1 MDEER
6 FRQGAARCGRAAGIY
21 WRKGDPG
28 VDAPQPWQAAE
39 GGQKGQPDAAARP
52 GRAGGIPAGGE
63 RLAGAHQ
70 RSAAGE
76 HAPASEIDCAA
87 RAIGF
92 NRPALA
98 LGQLRFLF
106 FSWRSSLMV
115 WRSNRALPPP
125 SLAPI
130 PREGMGV
137 IFSV

>member
-6 FRQGAARCGRAAGIY
+6 FRQGTACCGRAAGIY
-21 WRKGDPG
+21 RRKDDQG

-76 HAPASEIDCAA
+76 HATASEIGCAWKLVSTA
-87 RAIGF
+87 RLWRSASLVSCSF
-92 NRPALA
+92 RP
-98 LGQLRFLF
+98 
-106 FSWRSSLMV
+106 RSSLMV
-115 WRSNRALPPP
+115 WSA
-125 SLAPI
+125 
-130 PREGMGV
+130 
-137 IFSV
+137 

>member
-6 FRQGAARCGRAAGIY
+6 FRQGAVRCGRAAGIY

-70 RSAAGE
+70 RSAAAE
-76 HAPASEIDCAA
+76 HATASEIGGCARPFMA
-87 RAIGF
+87 SSVVAIE
-92 NRPALA
+92 
-98 LGQLRFLF
+98 
-106 FSWRSSLMV
+106 
-115 WRSNRALPPP
+115 P
-125 SLAPI
+125 SAVHTVGWHLYPTWAW
-130 PREGMGV
+130 V
-137 IFSV
+137 